1 MSGALV
7 TQFAG
12 LGNFVRVRV
21 SLQVA
26 HHEVK
31 LLAHYISHNMNAGN
45 HSICCDMIVVH
56 WRIVDVYV
64 STELSVL

>member
-7 TQFAG
+7 TQLAG

-31 LLAHYISHNMNAGN
+31 LLAENVKKIF
-45 HSICCDMIVVH
+45 
-56 WRIVDVYV
+56 
-64 STELSVL
+64 L